1 MFIDRTH
8 IKAYA
13 NIKKRINKNIS
24 KTAKV
29 YEKHK
34 ESIEGV
40 FVDAKEIIFFCILM
54 CMV

>member
-40 FVDAKEIIFFCILM
+40 FVDAKC
-54 CMV
+54 